1 MATKMLV
8 CGDRPV
14 VTLEVIRG
22 NLELKGW
29 DRPEILLKSSSA
41 EALDVQQEGER
52 VLISCSQDL
61 MARLPQ
67 DARLTIERID
77 GGAHIKYLEQGMTI
91 ENIAGSLEL
100 RDVGPVDAEHVAG
113 NLIVKRVAG
122 DLKMASVGGNAVVRD
137 VEGACSLEVG
147 GELDGRDLEGD
158 VHAIVG
164 GNARLRLALL
174 LGKHYQV
181 AAGGEIHC
189 RIPADASINVS
200 LTSGAQSI
208 QVRIGGEYSKLNQSS
223 HQVTLGDGQADM
235 KLTAGG
241 GIVFESQEVD
251 WGEQLDLHAEL
262 ADQVAEQVE
271 SEVRTHSAMLDEQM
285 EELQRRLSGMNLPGV
300 EVDRILERTRQA
312 TERSNQRAQEKLRR
326 AQDRMQRKIEAAA
339 RKAELKARA
348 AERRSRSGG
357 FAWNF
362 EWRPAV
368 PGEPPRPE
376 PPQVSDEERLMI
388 LRMLQ
393 EKKISVAEA
402 EQLLAALEGRSD

>member
-1 MATKMLV
+1 MTTKMIHS
-8 CGDRPV
+8 GDRPV

-29 DRPEILLKSSSA
+29 DRPEILLKSGS
-41 EALDVQQEGER
+41 EEELDVQQDGEQIQ
-52 VLISCSQDL
+52 ISCSQDL

-67 DARLTIERID
+67 DARLTIEQVN
-77 GGAHIKYLEQGMTI
+77 GGARIKYLEQAI
-91 ENIAGSLEL
+91 KIAIVSGSLEL
-100 RDVGPVDAEHVAG
+100 RDVGPVDAEQVAG
-113 NLIVKRVAG
+113 ELIVRRVAG
-122 DLKMASVGGNAVVRD
+122 DLRIASVGGNAIVRD
-137 VEGACSLEVG
+137 VEGACSIEVG

-189 RIPADASINVS
+189 RIPEDASLKVG
-200 LTSGAQSI
+200 LTSGAQDI
-208 QVRIGGEYSKLNQSS
+208 QVRVGGDYSKLSQSS
-223 HQVTLGDGQADM
+223 HQVTMAGGQAEM

-241 GIVFESQEVD
+241 GVILESREVD
-251 WGEQLDLHAEL
+251 WGDQVDLHAEL

-271 SEVRTHSAMLDEQM
+271 GEMRAHGAVLDQQM
-285 EELQRRLSGMNLPGV
+285 EELHRRLSEMNLPGV

-312 TERSNQRAQEKLRR
+312 TERSNQRAQDKLRR

-362 EWRPAV
+362 EWRPPV

-376 PPQVSDEERLMI
+376 TPQVSDEERLMI

-393 EKKISVAEA
+393 EKKISVEEA
-402 EQLLAALEGRSD
+402 ELLLAALEGRSE